1 MTCVQNHIK
10 FFCSFRFSSE
20 VKNSDMSFLK
30 SLMTDFCKNQEC
42 FVILCSTTINHET
55 SVKYYDKPLRQ
66 HELFVV
72 FELHYQ
78 EVQWEKSR
86 QLFSSLFWQ
95 FCDFPAY
102 FHSYSGIITLIQLFI
117 SSNDVSFWQWF
128 DLNGSIHRMTSH
140 TIVLIWVSMRRN
152 KSEVV
157 FWVWTRAKC
166 SLKKSQEMYRIISQL
181 YTAKT

>member
-1 MTCVQNHIK
+1 MFADDFILTLKKSVKHKQKSLKKCLTEDMTCVQNHIK

-78 EVQWEKSR
+78 EVQSEELR
-86 QLFSSLFWQ
+86 QFFFVFSDSFVTFQ
-95 FCDFPAY
+95 QIF
-102 FHSYSGIITLIQLFI
+102 TLIQ
-117 SSNDVSFWQWF
+117 
-128 DLNGSIHRMTSH
+128 
-140 TIVLIWVSMRRN
+140 VL
-152 KSEVV
+152 
-157 FWVWTRAKC
+157 
-166 SLKKSQEMYRIISQL
+166 SL
-181 YTAKT
+181 